1 VAEFTL
7 DAAGR
12 VLKTDFSNLL
22 PRLPETY
29 DSSLKREA
37 RAMGTEPLAAHTS
50 FPVVRRWPR
59 YKLNV
64 PVRVISQKET
74 KTVITSGRGTEL
86 NGGGLSAFA
95 GVELSVDEVVEVEFT
110 PPYSG
115 EPIRVTCTIRNR
127 QDYNYGLEFHMESE
141 DEIERVSMI
150 RAIFMGMG
158 SRIS

>member
-1 VAEFTL
+1 M
-7 DAAGR
+7 
-12 VLKTDFSNLL
+12 
-22 PRLPETY
+22 
-29 DSSLKREA
+29 KREA
-37 RAMGTEPLAAHTS
+37 HAMGTEPMTAQSS

-74 KTVITSGRGTEL
+74 KTIITPGRGTEL
-86 NGGGLSAFA
+86 NGGGLSIFA
-95 GVELSVDEVVEVEFT
+95 GVELSVDDVVEVEFT

-115 EPIRVTCTIRNR
+115 EPIRVSCTIRNR
-127 QDYNYGLEFHMESE
+127 HEYNYGLEFHMEAE
-141 DEIERVSMI
+141 DDIERVSMI

>member
-1 VAEFTL
+1 M

-12 VLKTDFSNLL
+12 VPKADFSNLL
-22 PRLPETY
+22 NARNAPIIFLM
-29 DSSLKREA
+29 KREA
-37 RAMGTEPLAAHTS
+37 RAMGTEPMTAQSS

-74 KTVITSGRGTEL
+74 KTVITPGRGTEL
-86 NGGGLSAFA
+86 NGGGLSVFA
-95 GVELSVDEVVEVEFT
+95 GVELAIDDVVEVEFT

-115 EPIRVTCTIRNR
+115 EPIRVVCNIRNR
-127 QDYNYGLEFHMESE
+127 QDYNYGLEFRMDAEE
-141 DEIERVSMI
+141 EIERVSMI